1 MPKAPVPAGAEAL
14 PASLLH
20 RVSHRVSSPLL
31 GVSAATQGEEKA
43 HSGLLQA
50 LGELDLLFHVLCCL
64 CSSSLSRL
72 LSLSHEAE
80 LRVRLLLPALV
91 EYRGWGG
98 EQDLSTNPLSTLHL
112 SELWDVLAD
121 VASPVGVH
129 YMLLRHTLFGT
140 MLELQLSKSTSLAHF
155 GFRASDE
162 GMPMWC
168 RGSFV
173 VRGAFQCRNWT
184 DELRQCRRRMPIRP
198 DTLAQ
203 QKSFQVEHCGDRF
216 VLRPWQAQGDQR
228 PQLQLTKRGFIS
240 IAAEGGGVIV
250 EDGQPAR
257 RIEATAEDVPNDPA
271 C

>member
-1 MPKAPVPAGAEAL
+1 MPEDPVISTAEAIGLL
-14 PASLLH
+14 PAPQSAFAPSD
-20 RVSHRVSSPLL
+20 VSHAVSST
-31 GVSAATQGEEKA
+31 AQGGEANAE
-43 HSGLLQA
+43 LLQS
-50 LGELDLLFHVLCCL
+50 LGDLDLLFHVLCCL
-64 CSSSLSRL
+64 CTASLSRL

-91 EYRGWGG
+91 DHRGWGDA
-98 EQDLSTNPLSTLHL
+98 QDLSTNPLSTLHL
-112 SELWDVLAD
+112 SELWDLQAD

-184 DELRQCRRRMPIRP
+184 DELRRCPRRMPITP
-198 DTLAQ
+198 DTVAQ
-203 QKSFQVEHCGDRF
+203 QGSFKVEHCGDRF
-216 VLRPWQAQGDQR
+216 VLRPWQAKGEAR

-257 RIEATAEDVPNDPA
+257 RIEATAEDAPDDRA

>member
-1 MPKAPVPAGAEAL
+1 MPKAPSSSASAAAQQICSQCPLNHSLGSFAVQQSAGKAAH
-14 PASLLH
+14 ALLH
-20 RVSHRVSSPLL
+20 SL
-31 GVSAATQGEEKA
+31 GD
-43 HSGLLQA
+43 
-50 LGELDLLFHVLCCL
+50 LDLLFHVLCCL
-64 CSSSLSRL
+64 PTSSLSRL

-80 LRVRLLLPALV
+80 LRVRLLLRALV
-91 EYRGWGG
+91 EHRGWGG
-98 EQDLSTNPLSTLHL
+98 EQDLTINPLSTLHL
-112 SELWDVLAD
+112 SELWDLVVD

-162 GMPMWC
+162 GKPMWC
-168 RGSFV
+168 RGNFV

-184 DELRQCRRRMPIRP
+184 DELRRCPRHVPITP
-198 DTLAQ
+198 DTLAE
-203 QKSFQVEHCGDRF
+203 QKSFKVEHCGDRF
-216 VLRPWQAQGDQR
+216 VLRPWQAQGEVL

-240 IAAEGGGVIV
+240 FAAEGGGVIV

-257 RIEATAEDVPNDPA
+257 RIQAMAEEVPGVPA